1 MLSIKDVVDLAK
13 AGYKPADVKELME
26 LSKTSDATVSEAQP
40 PQADQTVSQSQPD
53 VTQADNDASAAPKES
68 DQTATEP
75 DYKAL
80 YEAEKEKVN
89 SLQKINTN
97 ADVSGPSETDI
108 LSSLSDVIRD
118 YC

>member
-26 LSKTSDATVSEAQP
+26 LSKTSDAQVSDAQP
-40 PQADQTVSQSQPD
+40 PQADQTVSQSQ
-53 VTQADNDASAAPKES
+53 TETAQADNDASALPKES
-68 DQTATEP
+68 EPTATEP

-97 ADVSGPSETDI
+97 ADVSGPSEAEI
-108 LSSLSDVIRD
+108 ISSVSEVIRD

>member
-13 AGYKPADVKELME
+13 AGYKPTDVKELME
-26 LSKTSDATVSEAQP
+26 LSKTSDATVSETQP

-53 VTQADNDASAAPKES
+53 VPQADNAANAAPKES
-68 DQTATEP
+68 EPTTTEP

-97 ADVSGPSETDI
+97 ADVSGPSETEI

>member
-1 MLSIKDVVDLAK
+1 MLSINDVVDLAK

-53 VTQADNDASAAPKES
+53 VTQADNAASVTPKES
-68 DQTATEP
+68 EETATEP

-97 ADVSGPSETDI
+97 TDVSGPSEADI
-108 LSSLSDVIRD
+108 LSSLTDVIRD

>member
-26 LSKTSDATVSEAQP
+26 LSKTSDAQVPDAQP
-40 PQADQTVSQSQPD
+40 PQADQTVSQPQPEPA
-53 VTQADNDASAAPKES
+53 QADNAASAAPKES
-68 DQTATEP
+68 EPTATEP

-97 ADVSGPSETDI
+97 ADVSGPSEAEI